1 MRDNN
6 DIYNRLISLE
16 KEVVRLQSE
25 LTDLTIKG
33 SKPNNINSEEK
44 IKIGVYVE
52 SKQKLF
58 YKRKI
63 VKISPGGHSIY
74 IDTKDRI
81 RKVEI

>member
-6 DIYNRLISLE
+6 DIYKRLISLE

-52 SKQKLF
+52 SK
-58 YKRKI
+58 
-63 VKISPGGHSIY
+63 
-74 IDTKDRI
+74 
-81 RKVEI
+81 